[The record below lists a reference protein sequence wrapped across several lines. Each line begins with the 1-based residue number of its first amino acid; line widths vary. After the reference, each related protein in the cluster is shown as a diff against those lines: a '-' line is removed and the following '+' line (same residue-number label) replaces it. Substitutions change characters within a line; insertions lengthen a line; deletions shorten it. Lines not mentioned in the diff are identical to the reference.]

1 MILASTEL
9 VPRSDSREALLE
21 VLRFVQER
29 VQGKAGC
36 LQSQVFEAADGSHV
50 ILYLECWDSARAL
63 HAHIQSSL
71 YLRLL
76 HAMDLAA
83 EKPRISFHAI
93 AQTES
98 MELIEALRAALRTEG
113 VR

>member
-9 VPRSDSREALLE
+9 VPRPDTREALLE

-29 VQGKAGC
+29 VKGKPGC

-50 ILYLECWDSARAL
+50 ILYLEYWDSERPL

-76 HAMDLAA
+76 HAMDFVA

-98 MELIEALRAALRTEG
+98 MELIEALRGSAKN
-113 VR
+113 

>member
-9 VPRSDSREALLE
+9 VPRSDTREALLE
-21 VLRFVQER
+21 VLRFVQAR
-29 VQGKAGC
+29 VQGKPGC
-36 LQSQVFEAADGSHV
+36 LQCQVFEAADGSHI
-50 ILYLECWDSARAL
+50 ILYLESWDSAGAL

-76 HAMDLAA
+76 HATELAA

-98 MELIEALRAALRTEG
+98 MELIEALRGSARN
-113 VR
+113 

>member
-9 VPRSDSREALLE
+9 VPRSDTRDDLLE
-21 VLRFVQER
+21 LLRFVQAR
-29 VQGKAGC
+29 VQGQPGC
-36 LQSQVFEAADGSHV
+36 LRCQVLEAADGSHI
-50 ILYLECWDSARAL
+50 ILYLEAWDSAGAL

-76 HAMDLAA
+76 YAMELAA

-98 MELIEALRAALRTEG
+98 IELIEALRGSARN
-113 VR
+113 